1 MQPRPS
7 LPYDRSVMKQ
17 TFARGAW
24 LLSAVCVA
32 CSEAATPT
40 DASGVDRAAPADA
53 TMDALDVGLDG
64 ASDVAAVDDRAA
76 FDGAACGDGCG
87 PGARCVGA
95 ACVVDCRA
103 SGANPCVAP
112 SLCDMLT
119 GQCLD
124 PSRACTIPGD
134 TVRCGATEF
143 PSLCGPGTTCDM
155 PTGRCNPSG
164 ECARVVCDAAGNCRG
179 VECRTASAM
188 SMVRGLSLTSA
199 TSAAAGTPR
208 GLRVRAHVDA
218 ASVCGLNVT
227 VELRRDEAL
236 FTSAGND
243 QAIWRIG
250 LDGRRTSVLSGLGQ
264 VSGLA
269 ADRTGQ
275 LYYMLTRTG
284 EVRRVVDPGG
294 GMPLTSELYAS
305 TGVPAAGRGVARITF
320 GPDGLLYAANRSR
333 IQRVERDRSVTTVT
347 TVTGLFQDTITGLA
361 FDASGALVFSEI
373 FPRVFRL
380 APGEATATE
389 WYRINAIVPM
399 SGTVTDFFHE
409 ALALG
414 PDGLLYGTSFP
425 SNPLSGLVYQ
435 RRADGTLSVIVDR
448 ARQTAAVPTTRWSG
462 IHGLAFGA
470 CGDLYFVNQNTE
482 GNTRE
487 ALGQLLVRR
496 AETGAISLVNAGF
509 NLEWPDGFDG
519 DLVVAQVAFDRGTAS
534 VDSSGD
540 AELVF
545 DSPMTAGCYQVRV
558 LLTDP
563 MTGAIREARGA
574 VTVL

>member
-1 MQPRPS
+1 MDSPQRDADDDRPAIDDRPS
-7 LPYDRSVMKQ
+7 ND
-17 TFARGAW
+17 
-24 LLSAVCVA
+24 SA
-32 CSEAATPT
+32 
-40 DASGVDRAAPADA
+40 
-53 TMDALDVGLDG
+53 L
-64 ASDVAAVDDRAA
+64 
-76 FDGAACGDGCG
+76 CGDACG

-95 ACVVDCRA
+95 SCVVDCRA
-103 SGANPCVAP
+103 MGANPCVAP
-112 SLCDMLT
+112 TACDMLT

-124 PSRACTIPGD
+124 PGRACTIPGA

-143 PSLCGPGTTCDM
+143 PSLCGPGTVCDM

-179 VECRTASAM
+179 VDCRTAGAM
-188 SMVRGLSLTSA
+188 TMIRGLTLTSA
-199 TSAAAGTPR
+199 TSGPAGEPR
-208 GLRVRAHVDA
+208 GLRVRARVDA
-218 ASVCGLNVT
+218 TSVCGLNVT
-227 VELRRDEAL
+227 VELRRDDAL

-243 QAIWRIG
+243 QSIWRIT
-250 LDGRRTSVLSGLGQ
+250 LDGRRTRVLGGLGA

-294 GMPLTSELYAS
+294 GAPVMSELYAS
-305 TGVPAAGRGVARITF
+305 TGAPAAGRGVARITF

-333 IQRVERDRSVTTVT
+333 IQRVERDRTVT
-347 TVTGLFQDTITGLA
+347 TVTSVTGLLQDTITGLT

-380 APGEATATE
+380 APGEMAPTE
-389 WYRINAIVPM
+389 WYRINAIVPR

-414 PDGLLYGTSFP
+414 PDGLIYGASFP
-425 SNPLSGLVYQ
+425 SNPLSGVVYQ
-435 RRADGTLSVIVDR
+435 RRADGTLSVLADH
-448 ARQTAAVPTTRWSG
+448 ARMTAAVPSTRWSG
-462 IHGLAFGA
+462 IHGIAFGG
-470 CGDLYFVNQNTE
+470 CGDLYFVNQNTQ
-482 GNTRE
+482 GDTRE
-487 ALGQLLVRR
+487 ALGQVLVRR
-496 AETGAISLVNAGF
+496 AESGAINLINEGF

-519 DLVVAQVAFDRGTAS
+519 DLVVAQVAFDRATAA

-540 AELVF
+540 AEVRF
-545 DSPMTAGCYQVRV
+545 DSPMVPGCYQVRV

-563 MTGAIREARGA
+563 MTGAIREARGS
-574 VTVL
+574 VTVP